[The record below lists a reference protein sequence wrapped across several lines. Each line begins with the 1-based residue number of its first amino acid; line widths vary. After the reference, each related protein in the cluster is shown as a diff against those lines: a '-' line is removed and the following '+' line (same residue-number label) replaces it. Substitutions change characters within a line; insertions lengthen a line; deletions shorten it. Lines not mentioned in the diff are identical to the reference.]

1 MTYEWPLYFSL
12 FLALWSAIVGGTFS
26 AFSEFIMSAL
36 KKTEPAGG
44 IEAMQNINRDVIK
57 TQFVAGILSIAVFS
71 AVFAIY
77 SLFVFEG
84 AALVTLILASLVYL
98 TSVFL
103 VTMFGNVPMNDA
115 LARLEH
121 DSLDARIYWEKYTRI
136 WTMLNH
142 ARSFGSVITSGLYVI
157 AAITLI
163 ASAQV

>member
-1 MTYEWPLYFSL
+1 MTYDWPLYFAL
-12 FLALWSAIVGGTFS
+12 FLALWSAIVGGTFA

-36 KKTEPAGG
+36 RKTEPVGG

-71 AVFAIY
+71 AIFAVY

-98 TSVFL
+98 ASVFL
-103 VTMFGNVPMNDA
+103 VTMLGNVPMNDA
-115 LARLEH
+115 LARLDH
-121 DSLDARIYWEKYTRI
+121 GSLDARIYWEKYTRT
-136 WTMLNH
+136 WTLLNH
-142 ARSFGSVITSGLYVI
+142 ARSFGSILTSGLYII

-163 ASAQV
+163 TSSQV